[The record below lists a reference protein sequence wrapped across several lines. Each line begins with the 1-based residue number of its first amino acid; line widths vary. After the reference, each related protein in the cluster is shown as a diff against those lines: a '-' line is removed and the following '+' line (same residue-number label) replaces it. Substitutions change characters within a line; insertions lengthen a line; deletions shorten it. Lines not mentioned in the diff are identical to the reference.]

1 MINKYDMTKQK
12 ISHLKTNAFHFEPSL
27 SLDIIEKINKHL
39 VEETERKV
47 EKIEV
52 NLHISLKKAK
62 KKDNHKVGNQLYL
75 QLVPSLFQH
84 KRSLRE

>member
-52 NLHISLKKAK
+52 NLHLPQKGKE
-62 KKDNHKVGNQLYL
+62 
-75 QLVPSLFQH
+75 
-84 KRSLRE
+84 KRQS